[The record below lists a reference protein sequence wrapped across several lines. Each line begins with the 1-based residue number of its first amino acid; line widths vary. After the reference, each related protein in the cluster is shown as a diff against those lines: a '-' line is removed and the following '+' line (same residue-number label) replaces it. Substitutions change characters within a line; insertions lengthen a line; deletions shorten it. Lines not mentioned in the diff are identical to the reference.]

1 MSKRKQ
7 YGIYVDLIDGRI
19 RKAKRERYCDVLA
32 QVWNRNYE
40 ELDDKAEELYNNAM
54 QYAAMYGSKYPVT
67 LKGKR
72 YHLLCTAKGA
82 IFLTYQYQHVSS
94 DVIACLKNGTPT
106 WVFSPYKVPDMVKV
120 TSLQQ
125 WYDMLNAERI
135 SNKQFYTS
143 KEYQQWEQEVR
154 YTLTSV
160 LNTPVPWLDKKA
172 RLHTIVNSFSSFAEF
187 LAHAE
192 AIIAE
197 IEAEGEWDIE
207 LTSSLV
213 MNEKASTATYVAS
226 KGANKG
232 MRTFWTNEAG
242 TTEYWYNYEH
252 LPADICTKFIH
263 LTYLKSIGY
272 KPLQRIVTDGVD
284 YNGEEVWLGTAL
296 EDVVRATPLY
306 VDPYSEKDEIIR
318 LIAEES
324 SVPVELQEV
333 VDAMGLD
340 TIKRLGYEEAL
351 KSIRYNLKNR

>member
-7 YGIYVDLIDGRI
+7 YGIYLDCLGDNVSKANKERVSDV
-19 RKAKRERYCDVLA
+19 RKQVRDRQYKELNA
-32 QVWNRNYE
+32 Q
-40 ELDDKAEELYNNAM
+40 AEFLYNTSM
-54 QYAAMYGSKYPVT
+54 EYAAMYGSKYPVT

-82 IFLTYQYQHVSS
+82 MFLTYQYQHVSS

-106 WVFSPYKVPDMVKV
+106 WVFGPYKVPDMVKV

-160 LNTPVPWLDKKA
+160 LNTPVPWLDKRA

-192 AIIAE
+192 AVIAE

-207 LTSSLV
+207 LTASLV
-213 MNEKASTATYVAS
+213 MNEKASTATYIAS

-232 MRTFWTNEAG
+232 LRTFWCNEEG
-242 TTEYWYNYEH
+242 TTEYWNNYEV
-252 LPADICTKFIH
+252 LPVDICTKFIH

-272 KPLQRIVTDGVD
+272 KPLKRLVTDGVD

-296 EDVVRATPLY
+296 EDVVRAAPLY
-306 VDPYSEKDEIIR
+306 VDPYSERDEV
-318 LIAEES
+318 ES
-324 SVPVELQEV
+324 CLPVELQEV
-333 VDAMGLD
+333 VDAIGLD
-340 TIKRLGYEEAL
+340 TIKKLGYKEAL
-351 KSIRYNLKNR
+351 KCIRYNLKHHR

>member
-1 MSKRKQ
+1 MANRKQ
-7 YGIYVDLIDGRI
+7 YGVYLDCLGDNVSKANKERVSDV
-19 RKAKRERYCDVLA
+19 RKQVRDRQYKELNA
-32 QVWNRNYE
+32 QA
-40 ELDDKAEELYNNAM
+40 ELLYNASM
-54 QYAAMYGSKYPVT
+54 EYAAMYGSKYPVT

-82 IFLTYQYQHVSS
+82 MFLTNQYQHVSS

-106 WVFSPYKVPDMVKV
+106 WVFGPYKVPDMVKV

-125 WYDMLNAERI
+125 WYDMLNAERT

-160 LNTPVPWLDKKA
+160 LNTPVPWLNEKA

-192 AIIAE
+192 AIIAD

-232 MRTFWTNEAG
+232 LRTFWTNEAG

-284 YNGEEVWLGTAL
+284 YDGEEVWLGTAL

-306 VDPYSEKDEIIR
+306 VDPYSERDEI
-318 LIAEES
+318 ES

-340 TIKRLGYEEAL
+340 TIKKLGYEKAL

>member
-1 MSKRKQ
+1 MAKNNRKDYGVYVDKIGSRVSEANKERVSNVRKQ
-7 YGIYVDLIDGRI
+7 VRD
-19 RKAKRERYCDVLA
+19 RKYKELNAQAKF
-32 QVWNRNYE
+32 
-40 ELDDKAEELYNNAM
+40 LYNNSM
-54 QYAAMYGSKYPVT
+54 EYAAMYGSKYPVT
-67 LKGKR
+67 LKNKR
-72 YHLLCTAKGA
+72 YHLLCTARGA
-82 IFLTYQYQHVSS
+82 MFLTYQYQHVSS

-106 WVFSPYKVPDMVKV
+106 WVFGPYKVPDMVKV

-125 WYDMLNAERI
+125 WYDMLNAERT

-143 KEYQQWEQEVR
+143 KEYQQWERETR
-154 YTLTSV
+154 NALISV
-160 LNTPVPWLDKKA
+160 LNTPVPWLDKRA
-172 RLHTIVNSFSSFAEF
+172 RLHTIASSFSNFAEF
-187 LAHAE
+187 LEYAE
-192 AIIAE
+192 AVIAS

-207 LTSSLV
+207 LTASLV

-232 MRTFWTNEAG
+232 LRTFWANEEG

-296 EDVVRATPLY
+296 EDVVRTTPLY
-306 VDPYSEKDEIIR
+306 VDPYSEQDEVE
-318 LIAEES
+318 AC
-324 SVPVELQEV
+324 VPVELQEV

-340 TIKRLGYEEAL
+340 TIKKLGYEKAL